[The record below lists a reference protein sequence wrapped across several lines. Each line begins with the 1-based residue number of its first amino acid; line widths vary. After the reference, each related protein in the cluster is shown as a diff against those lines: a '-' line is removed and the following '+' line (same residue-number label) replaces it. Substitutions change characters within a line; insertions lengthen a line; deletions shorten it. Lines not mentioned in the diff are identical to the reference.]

1 MNKDQIKK
9 NLHAHVQLV
18 PPAYRL
24 DKNGLEQRPV
34 SDDDWWLIAAIGD
47 EGVTIS
53 DPRTGHVKMLGYDHI
68 YKFTSDEPKNGAKRG
83 FLSLH
88 VQLFVQ
94 GNSVSVLPNARPG
107 EPVAPKRV
115 EITDKLV
122 EIGYPTASGI
132 QQRLESHGYHLA
144 WVRPEHVNNLIDID
158 RWELV
163 VEPDTRGLL
172 SSFHTRDRLVLLK
185 QLRRQ

>member
-115 EITDKLV
+115 EITNKLV
-122 EIGYPTASGI
+122 EIGMHICIARPLIMCANVWKIPTAFRGS
-132 QQRLESHGYHLA
+132 RALM
-144 WVRPEHVNNLIDID
+144 
-158 RWELV
+158 LV
-163 VEPDTRGLL
+163 FEP
-172 SSFHTRDRLVLLK
+172 
-185 QLRRQ
+185 